1 MMSYVRSHRRNS
13 LPAEIVSGTEI
24 YRAQAEVSPAYTV
37 LQGQQP
43 FRFQHLLSL
52 LYAPNLASPCNR
64 YQHSSVPFLNER
76 LSAMP
81 EDEWVRIM
89 APAADNLPL
98 YLRDTDVLASFARVT
113 RTGQILGT
121 VAR

>member
-1 MMSYVRSHRRNS
+1 
-13 LPAEIVSGTEI
+13 
-24 YRAQAEVSPAYTV
+24 
-37 LQGQQP
+37 
-43 FRFQHLLSL
+43 
-52 LYAPNLASPCNR
+52 
-64 YQHSSVPFLNER
+64 
-76 LSAMP
+76 MP